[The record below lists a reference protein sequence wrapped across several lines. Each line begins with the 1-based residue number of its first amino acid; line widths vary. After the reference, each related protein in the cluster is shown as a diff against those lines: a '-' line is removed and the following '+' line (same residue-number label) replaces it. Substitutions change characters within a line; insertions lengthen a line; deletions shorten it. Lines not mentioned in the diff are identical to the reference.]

1 MKSKLRFLFVMAVA
15 VAMSL
20 TPIYGQEEKET
31 LGDKLKKLFARPAP
45 SPTPTPRK
53 SHKRSSP
60 SPTASPTETPVS
72 TITSSAEETSTTIPN
87 YGETPLPSAEP
98 SASIETLAPVQA
110 KTPEAQ
116 YFEPVRPISPGPRSR
131 TVPIIR
137 APKVTASP
145 SPAEIPSPEVV
156 QEETPEERPIPS
168 LPPVTR
174 STASPVAENPTPEI
188 SIPRK
193 SDIVESK
200 DYPEDVRKMIDP
212 GFDLTRRNLN
222 YKYASADPANGG
234 LDCSGFIYYL
244 LTKSGVNNVP
254 RDAREQ
260 YVWVRKAGNFQAVLA
275 QNDDTFELDALKPGD
290 LLFWAN
296 KSGVSHESEIART
309 MIYIGRDKAT
319 NQRLMIGASE
329 GGTYKGEKR
338 SGVGIF
344 DFKLG
349 SAEQKEDEEA
359 TSVFLGYG
367 RFPDLSGN

>member
-1 MKSKLRFLFVMAVA
+1 MALTVA
-15 VAMSL
+15 TSIASV
-20 TPIYGQEEKET
+20 YGQEQKET
-31 LGDKLKKLFARPAP
+31 LGDKLKKLFVRPTP
-45 SPTPTPRK
+45 TPTPTPRK

-72 TITSSAEETSTTIPN
+72 SLTRSSDDNATPIPA
-87 YGETPLPSAEP
+87 YGETPLPRVEP

-116 YFEPVRPISPGPRSR
+116 YFEPVRPISPGPRGR
-131 TVPIIR
+131 TVPITR
-137 APKVTASP
+137 APQVTASP
-145 SPAEIPSPEVV
+145 SRAEAPTPKVT
-156 QEETPEERPIPS
+156 QEETPEERPTPS

-200 DYPEDVRKMIDP
+200 DYPEDVRKMTDL
-212 GFDLTRRNLN
+212 GFDLARRGLN

-234 LDCSGFIYYL
+234 LDCSGFIHYV

-275 QNDDTFELDALKPGD
+275 QSDDTFELDALKPGD

-296 KSGVSHESEIART
+296 KSGVSREPEIVQT
-309 MIYIGRDKAT
+309 MIYVGRDKTT

-349 SAEQKEDEEA
+349 AAEQKEDEEA
-359 TSVFLGYG
+359 TSVFVGYG
-367 RFPDLSGN
+367 RLPDLSGN

>member
-1 MKSKLRFLFVMAVA
+1 MAVA
-15 VAMSL
+15 AAMSL
-20 TPIYGQEEKET
+20 TPIYGQEQKET
-31 LGDKLKKLFARPAP
+31 LGDKLKKLFTRPAP
-45 SPTPTPRK
+45 SPTPTQRT
-53 SHKRSSP
+53 SP

-72 TITSSAEETSTTIPN
+72 SLTPSSDDTTSSIPT
-87 YGETPLPSAEP
+87 YGETPSPAAEP

-116 YFEPVRPISPGPRSR
+116 YFEPVRPISPGPRGP

-137 APKVTASP
+137 APQVTP
-145 SPAEIPSPEVV
+145 SPNPMETPSPEVV
-156 QEETPEERPIPS
+156 QEERPTPS

-174 STASPVAENPTPEI
+174 STASPVAENPMPGI
-188 SIPRK
+188 STASK

-200 DYPEDVRKMIDP
+200 DYPEDVRKMIDL
-212 GFDLTRRNLN
+212 GFDLARRNLN

-275 QNDDTFELDALKPGD
+275 RSDDTFELDALKPGD

-296 KSGVSHESEIART
+296 KSGLSREPEIVQT

-319 NQRLMIGASE
+319 NQRLMMGASE
-329 GGTYKGEKR
+329 GGTYKGQKM

-349 SAEQKEDEEA
+349 SAEQKEGEEA
-359 TSVFLGYG
+359 TSVFVGYG